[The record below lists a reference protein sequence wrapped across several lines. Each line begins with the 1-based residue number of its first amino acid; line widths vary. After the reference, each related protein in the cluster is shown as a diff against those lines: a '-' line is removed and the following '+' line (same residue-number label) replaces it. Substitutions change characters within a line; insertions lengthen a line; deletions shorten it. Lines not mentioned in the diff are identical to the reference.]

1 MVDDIY
7 FMGGAAKAPGN
18 TTPLAELNIYKD
30 PESASRVI
38 QETDPHMIGLNA
50 TNQTYAPFELID
62 NFAEIGGAHPKI
74 SEILDYYPHSTLER
88 FGQTNGPV
96 VYDSLIAV
104 DLIGDIIDY
113 EEHYIEIGTDG
124 GRCRGATII
133 DEKQAAWDNKGPNV
147 TVAENVDTNAYIE
160 ILRETLD
167 TLAQEIAR

>member
-1 MVDDIY
+1 
-7 FMGGAAKAPGN
+7 
-18 TTPLAELNIYKD
+18 
-30 PESASRVI
+30 
-38 QETDPHMIGLNA
+38 
-50 TNQTYAPFELID
+50 LID
-62 NFAEIGGAHPKI
+62 DFDETGGAHRKI
-74 SEILDYYPHSTLER
+74 SEILDYYPRSTLER
-88 FGQTNGPV
+88 FDQTNGLV
-96 VYDSLIAV
+96 VHDSLIAA

-113 EEHYIEIGTDG
+113 EEHYVEIGTDG